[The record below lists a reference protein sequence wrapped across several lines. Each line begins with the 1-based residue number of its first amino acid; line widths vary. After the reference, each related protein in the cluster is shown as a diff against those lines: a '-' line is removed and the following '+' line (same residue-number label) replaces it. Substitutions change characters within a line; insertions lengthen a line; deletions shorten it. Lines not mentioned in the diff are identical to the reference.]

1 MIGESVFILRHGVVL
16 LEAIRFTFEIIFM
29 KNGVDFSRHPSKIQS
44 VLPANH
50 LIFIFIFFLHYKLFN
65 QLIWDGWLPHK
76 LNLLSLA
83 LHSARS
89 VCPAHA
95 VARSV
100 SWGYLGAGN
109 HLGD

>member
-1 MIGESVFILRHGVVL
+1 MGWNLRATPQKFNL
-16 LEAIRFTFEIIFM
+16 S
-29 KNGVDFSRHPSKIQS
+29 SRKSS
-44 VLPANH
+44 H
-50 LIFIFIFFLHYKLFN
+50 LHLCFFLHYKLFN